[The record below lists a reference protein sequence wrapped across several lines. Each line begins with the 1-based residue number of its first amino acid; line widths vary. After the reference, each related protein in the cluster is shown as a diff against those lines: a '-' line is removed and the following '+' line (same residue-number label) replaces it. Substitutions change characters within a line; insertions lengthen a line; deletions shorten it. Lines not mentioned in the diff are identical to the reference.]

1 MSSPCLKWE
10 ILYLLPVSVTDDCH
24 LWPTWDLG
32 HLLPLSVLEVFIL
45 ITTGHQPS
53 LRVWSNFKYTAGS
66 HLSVF
71 TGGGRRRSAV
81 LPGGCGEQEVWGS
94 TLRLRRA
101 TASSCVLPVII
112 IIWAGLALQVVGLI
126 IPRTS
131 IVLLHFRYE
140 LCEDDVV
147 GMEMER
153 RSSSTSSRVSVAGC
167 RHSGPSPSPIQQVRL
182 STFSTHFPSPRNA
195 MNRWNSAL
203 ENAFICNKN
212 IQSFITSQFIKLFS
226 LFTPQTL
233 CPGYP
238 PQIWTWEWRVWNI
251 TDGRDNYTANKL

>member
-153 RSSSTSSRVSVAGC
+153 RSSSTSSRVSDG
-167 RHSGPSPSPIQQVRL
+167 GM
-182 STFSTHFPSPRNA
+182 STFRSLSPLPHNKSDWAPSELTFHHLA
-195 MNRWNSAL
+195 MQWTDEIVHL
-203 ENAFICNKN
+203 KML
-212 IQSFITSQFIKLFS
+212 LFVTKIFNHLSHLS
-226 LFTPQTL
+226 L
-233 CPGYP
+233 
-238 PQIWTWEWRVWNI
+238 
-251 TDGRDNYTANKL
+251 